1 MTLKSTRD
9 MMEKVNIS
17 QALNNLSV
25 KDDADFFYGETSSKP
40 VKIKKSNLFTSVFAY
55 KGLLSSDKDLN
66 TISENGI
73 YYSAFA
79 MNSPENISGL
89 LLHYAEKDMASQILI
104 NSRNG
109 ELYTRSRVYNTGNW
123 DKWTPWKKYLLPI
136 KALILSLC
144 SIYHIL

>member
-1 MTLKSTRD
+1 MAEDIKMNSFAQATD
-9 MMEKVNIS
+9 AAYIYAEAANGS
-17 QALNNLSV
+17 Q
-25 KDDADFFYGETSSKP
+25 
-40 VKIKKSNLFTSVFAY
+40 VKIKKSDLFTSVFAY

-123 DKWTPWKKYLLPI
+123 DKWTEWK
-136 KALILSLC
+136 
-144 SIYHIL
+144 SITLT

>member
-1 MTLKSTRD
+1 MHPS
-9 MMEKVNIS
+9 IS
-17 QALNNLSV
+17 CRILCPLNVQGMAEQDIKMNSFAQAT
-25 KDDADFFYGETSSKP
+25 DAAYIYAEAANGSQ
-40 VKIKKSNLFTSVFAY
+40 VKIKKSDLFTSVFAY

-79 MNSPENISGL
+79 MNSPENVSGL

-109 ELYTRSRVYNTGNW
+109 GLYTRSRVYNTGNW
-123 DKWTPWKKYLLPI
+123 DKWTEWK
-136 KALILSLC
+136 
-144 SIYHIL
+144 SITLT

>member
-1 MTLKSTRD
+1 MAGDDIKMNSFAQATD
-9 MMEKVNIS
+9 AAYIYAEAANGS
-17 QALNNLSV
+17 Q
-25 KDDADFFYGETSSKP
+25 
-40 VKIKKSNLFTSVFAY
+40 VKIKKSDLFTSVFAY

-123 DKWTPWKKYLLPI
+123 DKWTKWK
-136 KALILSLC
+136 
-144 SIYHIL
+144 SITLT

>member
-1 MTLKSTRD
+1 MA
-9 MMEKVNIS
+9 EKQDIAMNQFQVATDVTYI
-17 QALNNLSV
+17 
-25 KDDADFFYGETSSKP
+25 YGETANGSQ
-40 VKIKKSNLFTSVFAY
+40 VKIKKSDLFTSVFAY
-55 KGLLSSDKDLN
+55 KGLLISDKDLN

-89 LLHYAEKDMASQILI
+89 LLHYVEKDMASQILI

-123 DKWTPWKKYLLPI
+123 DKWTEWK
-136 KALILSLC
+136 
-144 SIYHIL
+144 SITLT

>member
-1 MTLKSTRD
+1 MAEQDIKMNSFAQATD
-9 MMEKVNIS
+9 AAYIYAEAANGS
-17 QALNNLSV
+17 Q
-25 KDDADFFYGETSSKP
+25 
-40 VKIKKSNLFTSVFAY
+40 VKIKKSDLFTSVFAY

-79 MNSPENISGL
+79 MNSPENVSGL

-123 DKWTPWKKYLLPI
+123 DKWSEWK
-136 KALILSLC
+136 
-144 SIYHIL
+144 SITLT

>member
-1 MTLKSTRD
+1 MAEQDIKMNSFAQATD
-9 MMEKVNIS
+9 AAYIYAEAANGS
-17 QALNNLSV
+17 Q
-25 KDDADFFYGETSSKP
+25 
-40 VKIKKSNLFTSVFAY
+40 VKIKKSDLFTSVFAY

-79 MNSPENISGL
+79 MNSPEKVSGL

-123 DKWTPWKKYLLPI
+123 DKWTEWK
-136 KALILSLC
+136 
-144 SIYHIL
+144 SITLT

>member
-1 MTLKSTRD
+1 MFLCRVLCPLNVQGMAEQDIKMNSFAQATD
-9 MMEKVNIS
+9 AAYIYAEAANGS
-17 QALNNLSV
+17 Q
-25 KDDADFFYGETSSKP
+25 
-40 VKIKKSNLFTSVFAY
+40 VKIKKSDLFTSVFAY

-79 MNSPENISGL
+79 MNSPENVSGL

-109 ELYTRSRVYNTGNW
+109 GLYTRSRVYNTGNW
-123 DKWTPWKKYLLPI
+123 DKWTEWK
-136 KALILSLC
+136 
-144 SIYHIL
+144 SITLT

>member
-1 MTLKSTRD
+1 MAEQDIAMNAFTSATD
-9 MMEKVNIS
+9 AAYIYAEAANGS
-17 QALNNLSV
+17 Q
-25 KDDADFFYGETSSKP
+25 
-40 VKIKKSNLFTSVFAY
+40 VKIKKSDLFTSVFAY
-55 KGLLSSDKDLN
+55 KGLLSSYKDLN

-109 ELYTRSRVYNTGNW
+109 GLYTRSRVYNTGNW
-123 DKWTPWKKYLLPI
+123 DKWTEWK
-136 KALILSLC
+136 
-144 SIYHIL
+144 SITLT

>member
-1 MTLKSTRD
+1 MAEQDIKMNSFAQATD
-9 MMEKVNIS
+9 AAYIYAEAANGS
-17 QALNNLSV
+17 Q
-25 KDDADFFYGETSSKP
+25 
-40 VKIKKSNLFTSVFAY
+40 VKIKKSDLFTSVFAY

-79 MNSPENISGL
+79 MNSPENVSGL

-109 ELYTRSRVYNTGNW
+109 GVIYSF
-123 DKWTPWKKYLLPI
+123 
-136 KALILSLC
+136 A
-144 SIYHIL
+144 SI

>member
-1 MTLKSTRD
+1 MA
-9 MMEKVNIS
+9 EKQDIAMNAFQVVTDVEYI
-17 QALNNLSV
+17 
-25 KDDADFFYGETSSKP
+25 YGETANGSQG
-40 VKIKKSNLFTSVFAY
+40 KIKKSDLFTSVFAY
-55 KGLLSSDKDLN
+55 KGLLISDKDLN

-89 LLHYAEKDMASQILI
+89 LLHYTEKDMASQILI

-123 DKWTPWKKYLLPI
+123 DKWTGWK
-136 KALILSLC
+136 
-144 SIYHIL
+144 SITLT